1 MWNSLFKADAWLVP
15 ISARCIKDSAGLLR
29 NIPLEKFSPKYFNTF
44 SQDHICKVGK
54 NIFRNSCWRGFPI
67 IFTISWCFLIGRLTQ
82 YIIYCMSRWN
92 YSVSY
97 FVRSFIF
104 NGEKC
109 VGISARRFQ
118 LLIICD
124 AWLILMIN
132 NRIPHPPDVW
142 RAKPVWDSAYEPD
155 ALLSTIRPLWA
166 LPPLQVIILH
176 CCRDGRGSLFHGAGR
191 EKGSPHSPQCGAGR
205 PSLHGCLIRS
215 LFWHNENLGIFALV
229 IKKPFYRSDIW
240 SQFSKEVI

>member
-1 MWNSLFKADAWLVP
+1 MF
-15 ISARCIKDSAGLLR
+15 
-29 NIPLEKFSPKYFNTF
+29 F
-44 SQDHICKVGK
+44 
-54 NIFRNSCWRGFPI
+54 I
-67 IFTISWCFLIGRLTQ
+67 IFTCELFNIIICFPLRWWKKSLLYYWVYFEWCH
-82 YIIYCMSRWN
+82 
-92 YSVSY
+92 
-97 FVRSFIF
+97 IF
-104 NGEKC
+104 GHNSGC
-109 VGISARRFQ
+109 VINDV
-118 LLIICD
+118 LLI
-124 AWLILMIN
+124 IN

-166 LPPLQVIILH
+166 LPPLQVIIIH
-176 CCRDGRGSLFHGAGR
+176 RCRDGRGSLFHGAGR